1 MHCVGQEKIEKL
13 LPGKM
18 GNKGGVAI
26 RFELYQTS
34 ICFVNSH
41 FAAHLPEYKKRNRNF
56 HDISKKMIFKE
67 IQPNKRIMDHDM
79 IFWLG
84 KSNLESM
91 NTKVKTVW
99 LSSGACTSVRHK
111 LCPSANISNNDST
124 IWQC

>member
-1 MHCVGQEKIEKL
+1 
-13 LPGKM
+13 M

-34 ICFVNSH
+34 LCFVNSH
-41 FAAHLPEYKKRNRNF
+41 FAAHLSQYKKRNQNF
-56 HDISKKMIFKE
+56 RDISKKMIFKE
-67 IQPNKRIMDHDM
+67 IRPNKQIMDHDM

-84 KSNLESM
+84 KSHLEFM

-99 LSSGACTSVRHK
+99 LSSGACTSVPHK
-111 LCPSANISNNDST
+111 LCPSASISTNDST

>member
-1 MHCVGQEKIEKL
+1 MHCAGQEKVEKL

-67 IQPNKRIMDHDM
+67 IRPNKRIMDHDM

-84 KSNLESM
+84 KSHLEFM

-99 LSSGACTSVRHK
+99 LSSDARTS
-111 LCPSANISNNDST
+111 L
-124 IWQC
+124 